1 MIYRRARI
9 EDVEAIS
16 NLIETYAAID
26 LMLKRPKA
34 LLYERLREFIIV
46 ENQDEIIAVG
56 ALTIIWKD
64 LAEVRSLA
72 VKDTYKGQGLGK
84 SVVEKLVEEARE
96 LGIEKV
102 FALTYQ
108 ADFFSKL
115 GFVVTEKETMP
126 QKVWKDC
133 INCHKFPNCDE
144 TAMIKVLN

>member
-16 NLIETYAAID
+16 NLIETYASVE
-26 LMLKRPKA
+26 LMLQRPKA

-46 ENQDEIIAVG
+46 EDQGEIIAVG

-84 SVVEKLVEEARE
+84 SLVEKLVEEAKE

-144 TAMIKVLN
+144 TAMIKVL

>member
-46 ENQDEIIAVG
+46 EDQDEIIAVG

>member
-16 NLIETYAAID
+16 NLIETYAAVD
-26 LMLKRPKA
+26 LMLQRPKA

-46 ENQDEIIAVG
+46 EDQDEIIAVG